1 MDPYTRLEII
11 KEFAWEIVTEK
22 DLLTLFETME
32 TPIAY
37 DGFEP
42 SGPAHIP
49 FAIYRTLLTGYLLR
63 AGFHVKYLLA
73 DSFAWINHKLG
84 GDIDKIRETARYYI
98 EVWRKAGEVL
108 GVPFEKV
115 EIVWHKDLFDDP
127 EYWRKVLL
135 VAKSHTLART
145 RRALTIAG
153 RVAGERQEVA
163 IYFYPSMQA
172 ADVFHLPVD
181 TPQMGI
187 DQRKVNMLVR
197 DVAWKNI
204 DIGGKRERL
213 YKVVGYD
220 RGVEGKPVPI
230 HHRLLPSLLPPPT
243 QLPGYDEDMR
253 LDFLI
258 ATKMSKSRPETTIT
272 VHDTRSKIRKKIRK
286 AFCPPKSVIE
296 HTVYRERDGKREEM
310 TIRLENPVLVYI
322 KEIVFR
328 TRGEITVKTR
338 NGENKYTSF
347 ADLVRDYDEGLIHP
361 LDLKNA
367 LAEELD
373 RLIAPIREYF
383 EKGPGRKLYEA
394 IVSAQITR

>member
-1 MDPYTRLEII
+1 MDPETRLAII
-11 KEFAWEIVTEK
+11 KEFAWEIVTER
-22 DLLTLFETME
+22 DLRTLFETRE
-32 TPIAY
+32 HPVAY

-42 SGPAHIP
+42 SGLAHIP
-49 FAIYRTLLTGYLLR
+49 FAIYRTILTGYLLR

-73 DSFAWINHKLG
+73 DTFAWINHKLG
-84 GDIDKIRETARYYI
+84 GDIEKIRGAAQYYI
-98 EVWRKAGEVL
+98 EVWRRAGEVL
-108 GVPFEKV
+108 GVPFDRV
-115 EIVWHKDLFDDP
+115 EVVWHKDLFDDP

-135 VAKSHTLART
+135 VAKAHTLNRT

-181 TPQMGI
+181 SPQMGI

-204 DIGGKRERL
+204 EVGGEKKRL
-213 YKVVGYD
+213 YKVIGYEG
-220 RGVEGKPVPI
+220 GVDGKPVPI

-243 QLPGYDEDMR
+243 ELPGYDEDIR
-253 LDFLI
+253 IDFLI
-258 ATKMSKSRPETTIT
+258 ARKMSKSRPETTIT
-272 VHDTRSKIRKKIRK
+272 VHDSRKKIFRKLRK
-286 AFCPPKSVIE
+286 AYCPPKSVAE
-296 HTVYRERDGKREEM
+296 HVVRRTIDGKTEEY
-310 TIRLENPVLVYI
+310 TLHVENPVLVYI

-328 TRGEITVKTR
+328 TRKEFTVKTR
-338 NGENKYTSF
+338 SGEETYTSYS
-347 ADLVRDYDEGLIHP
+347 DLVKDYDEGRIHP

-373 RLIAPIREYF
+373 KIIAPIREYF
-383 EKGPGRKLYEA
+383 ETGPGRKLYET
-394 IVSAQITR
+394 IKNAQITR